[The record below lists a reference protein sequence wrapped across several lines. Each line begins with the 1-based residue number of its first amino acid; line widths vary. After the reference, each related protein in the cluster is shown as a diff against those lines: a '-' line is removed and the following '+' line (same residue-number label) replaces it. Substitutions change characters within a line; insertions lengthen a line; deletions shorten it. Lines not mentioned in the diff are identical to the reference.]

1 METILRMSLKRVTE
15 WGLVLIE
22 KRPKQERRGVLDY
35 LSYNL
40 DECAPQVI
48 EDDLWGIFFVVL

>member
-1 METILRMSLKRVTE
+1 MSLKRVTE